1 MLKKTI
7 LLITL
12 VFSLTSLSYAENN
25 RTVSLRDGSVM
36 KVSYNLIE
44 KWSADCK
51 KGDGDACYKVGR
63 AWSDHNAVEFID
75 MFESYKY
82 MKIGC
87 QKKNGEAC
95 FCLGKKYSKG
105 IGTIVNANRAIKSLE
120 CAVKKGAE
128 GAEEELEKVKHQKP
142 TKSNYHL

>member
-1 MLKKTI
+1 LFQKAI
-7 LLITL
+7 LFISLTL
-12 VFSLTSLSYAENN
+12 SLTSLSYADKKQ
-25 RTVSLRDGSVM
+25 TLSLRDGSVIG
-36 KVSYNLIE
+36 VSYNLIE
-44 KWSADCK
+44 KWSDDCK
-51 KGDGDACYKVGR
+51 KGDGEACYKVGR

-82 MKIGC
+82 MKLGC

-105 IGTIVNANRAIKSLE
+105 IGTIVNENRAIKSLE
-120 CAVKKGAE
+120 CAIKKGAK

-142 TKSNYHL
+142 VKSNYHL